1 MNPRKFNE
9 IVPDAM
15 SLLDRMIEE
24 AERKEAER
32 ETRKARSVD
41 RGAIRV
47 KRSEKR
53 ARQLTLA
60 LKR

>member
-1 MNPRKFNE
+1 MSLQKMRE

-15 SLLDRMIEE
+15 SELNRMI
-24 AERKEAER
+24 KKGER
-32 ETRKARSVD
+32 EIKARKASPVD
-41 RGAIRV
+41 RGTIRV
-47 KRSEKR
+47 KSNEKR

>member
-1 MNPRKFNE
+1 MSIRKLSA

-15 SLLDRMIEE
+15 SELNRMI
-24 AERKEAER
+24 KKGER
-32 ETRKARSVD
+32 EIKARKASPVD
-41 RGAIRV
+41 RGTRRV
-47 KRSEKR
+47 KSNEKR

>member
-1 MNPRKFNE
+1 MSIRKFSD

-15 SLLDRMIEE
+15 SELNRMIEKG
-24 AERKEAER
+24 ERER
-32 ETRKARSVD
+32 ETGKARSVD

-47 KRSEKR
+47 KRKR

>member
-1 MNPRKFNE
+1 MSLQKMSA

-15 SLLDRMIEE
+15 SELNRMI
-24 AERKEAER
+24 KKGER
-32 ETRKARSVD
+32 EIRKARTVTGD
-41 RGAIRV
+41 RGTIRV
-47 KRSEKR
+47 KRNEKR

>member
-1 MNPRKFNE
+1 MTPRKFSD

-15 SLLDRMIEE
+15 EAINRMIE
-24 AERKEAER
+24 KGKR
-32 ETRKARSVD
+32 ETREARSVD
-41 RGAIRV
+41 RGAIRD
-47 KRSEKR
+47 KRKR

>member
-1 MNPRKFNE
+1 MRMRHFSS

-15 SLLDRMIEE
+15 QAINRMME
-24 AERKEAER
+24 KER

-47 KRSEKR
+47 KSNEKR
-53 ARQLTLA
+53 ARQLELTLN
-60 LKR
+60 K

>member
-1 MNPRKFNE
+1 MTPRKFSE
-9 IVPDAM
+9 IVPDVM
-15 SLLDRMIEE
+15 SELTRMIEKG
-24 AERKEAER
+24 AKE
-32 ETRKARSVD
+32 TGKARSVD

-47 KRSEKR
+47 KRKR

>member
-1 MNPRKFNE
+1 MTPRKFNE

-15 SLLDRMIEE
+15 SELTRMIE
-24 AERKEAER
+24 KGER
-32 ETRKARSVD
+32 EIRKARPVD
-41 RGAIRV
+41 RGTIRV
-47 KRSEKR
+47 KRNEKR

>member
-1 MNPRKFNE
+1 MSIRKMSE

-15 SLLDRMIEE
+15 QAINRMIEKG
-24 AERKEAER
+24 ERER

-47 KRSEKR
+47 KRKR

>member
-1 MNPRKFNE
+1 MTPRKFSE

-15 SLLDRMIEE
+15 SELARMIEKG
-24 AERKEAER
+24 ERER
-32 ETRKARSVD
+32 ETKKARSVD

-47 KRSEKR
+47 KSNEKR

>member
-1 MNPRKFNE
+1 MTPRKFDE

-15 SLLDRMIEE
+15 SELNRMIEKG
-24 AERKEAER
+24 EREK
-32 ETRKARSVD
+32 ETRKARSVPVD
-41 RGAIRV
+41 RGTIRV
-47 KRSEKR
+47 KRKR

>member
-1 MNPRKFNE
+1 MSLQKMRE

-15 SLLDRMIEE
+15 QAINRMIE
-24 AERKEAER
+24 KGER
-32 ETRKARSVD
+32 EIRKARTVTGD
-41 RGAIRV
+41 RGTIRV
-47 KRSEKR
+47 KRKR

>member
-1 MNPRKFNE
+1 MSMRKFNE

-15 SLLDRMIEE
+15 RELTRMIE
-24 AERKEAER
+24 KGER
-32 ETRKARSVD
+32 EIRKARPVD
-41 RGAIRV
+41 RGTIRV
-47 KRSEKR
+47 KRKR

>member
-1 MNPRKFNE
+1 MTPRKFSE

-15 SLLDRMIEE
+15 SELNRMIEKGK
-24 AERKEAER
+24 RQ
-32 ETRKARSVD
+32 TRKARTVD

-47 KRSEKR
+47 KSNEKR

>member
-1 MNPRKFNE
+1 MTPRKFSE
-9 IVPDAM
+9 IVPDVM
-15 SLLDRMIEE
+15 SELNHMIKKG
-24 AERKEAER
+24 ERER
-32 ETRKARSVD
+32 ETRKARTGD

-47 KRSEKR
+47 KRKR

>member
-1 MNPRKFNE
+1 MTPRKFNE

-15 SLLDRMIEE
+15 QAINRMIEKG
-24 AERKEAER
+24 ERER

-47 KRSEKR
+47 KRKR

>member
-1 MNPRKFNE
+1 MSLQKMSD
-9 IVPDAM
+9 ILPDAM
-15 SLLDRMIEE
+15 EAINRMIE
-24 AERKEAER
+24 KGKR
-32 ETRKARSVD
+32 ETKKARSVD

-47 KRSEKR
+47 KSNEKR